1 MRKTRNVVVAMT
13 VVGAVLLLP
22 GIAAAQAEDGQN
34 DLVVLTGG
42 AEVREGETV
51 DSVVVFDGAAT
62 IDGTVNGAVVVFNGP
77 VTISGTVAESVVA
90 FNGLATVRS
99 GAEIGDDLV
108 TRQRA
113 VVEEGAVVRGEIRSD
128 VGSLFREPFPF
139 FGYLAA
145 WLAISVSVL
154 ILGLLILLLAPRAGD
169 AVAEAA
175 RTAIGPTI
183 GWGLLVVIGLP
194 LFAVLLLITL
204 VGIPFGVG
212 LGLAL
217 FLIYAV
223 GYAMGAVVVGRWIL
237 KPPRSVIVAFLVG
250 LGILRLLALIPIV
263 AGIVGFAAAVIGLG
277 AMAVAIWRARRPG
290 PAAVPAQA

>member
-1 MRKTRNVVVAMT
+1 MRRTRY
-13 VVGAVLLLP
+13 VVGAMIVVGVVALLP
-22 GIAAAQAEDGQN
+22 GTAAAQEENGTN
-34 DLVVLTGG
+34 DVVVLTGG

-51 DSVVVFDGAAT
+51 DGLVVFDGAAT
-62 IDGTVNGAVVVFNGP
+62 VDGTVNGPVVVFNGP
-77 VTISGTVAESVVA
+77 VVISGTVAESVVA
-90 FNGLATVRS
+90 FNGLVTVRS

-145 WLAISVSVL
+145 WLAIGVSVL
-154 ILGLLILLLAPRAGD
+154 ILGLLILLVAPRAGD

-183 GWGLLVVIGLP
+183 GWGLLLVIGLP

-217 FLIYAV
+217 FLIYAI
-223 GYAMGAVVVGRWIL
+223 GYTMGAVVVGRWIL
-237 KPPRSVIVAFLVG
+237 KPPRSVVVAFLVG
-250 LGILRLLALIPIV
+250 LAILRLLALIPIV
-263 AGIVGFAAAVIGLG
+263 AGIVGFAAAVVGLG
-277 AMAVAIWRARRPG
+277 AAAVAIWRARRPA
-290 PAAVPAQA
+290 PAPVPA